1 MRQKCLA
8 AGPAGSAIIPACPRN
23 VTADSGS
30 WARLSPRFRWFYPAL
45 SRIRSFLERLRPIWR
60 WLRAPFWLGL
70 GLLLG
75 FGVPYLIAMDR
86 LVRTRFA
93 ELTFDEPS
101 RVYARPLAL
110 APKRPLTP
118 DALLQE
124 LAASRYREVD
134 VPLQPG
140 TFHHEG
146 GKFEIATR
154 AFAGAQGQVPA
165 QRLKLAISGGRIASL
180 ADAGTGK
187 GIQGAF
193 VDPARIATLY
203 GARQEERRV
212 VRAQDV
218 PPLLVAALQA
228 VEDRDFA
235 HHHGIAP
242 LAILRAAWV
251 NLTAGEVVQ
260 GGSTLT
266 QQLVRNLFLSRT
278 QSLSRKANEATL
290 SLLIEARFS
299 KARILEAYLNE
310 IYLGQQGGQAVHG
323 VAAASE
329 FYFGHDLA
337 SIDLPEIALL
347 IGLIQG
353 PSLHDPRRFPDRA
366 KARRAVVLGVMEETG
381 LIKAADRATA
391 NKAPLGV
398 TPAGA
403 LPRNRYPA
411 FLDLVREQIRRDF
424 PDSTLRSDG
433 LTVLTTLAPATQNY
447 AEAAVVERLKALGK
461 NGETLQ
467 AAVVVTQSRTGA
479 IEAVVGG
486 RDPGEQGFNR
496 AVRAQRP
503 IGSLVKPFVYLVA
516 LAQPQ
521 SWSLMTTLSDR
532 AVSLKQPSGKTWNP
546 ANVDN
551 TEHGDVALIDALA
564 NSYNLATVRL
574 GLELDV
580 ARVKRVLEALIP
592 GALVNPNPSL
602 LLGATDLS
610 PLQVAQAYQYLAAD
624 GHPMALYAVS
634 AVIDAAGRPLA
645 RHAEQPSPGDLV
657 SASRLVTFALQ
668 QTARA
673 GTAAA
678 LQGLGLG
685 KLEPA
690 GKTGTSNDQRDSWFA
705 GYTGAH
711 LAIVWLGADDNRQ
724 TGLYGSTGAM
734 RIWAAL
740 FTKLPTE
747 PLRLPLGDD
756 PVLAWVDPSQ
766 QSLTEPECPGARQ
779 LPFARGFAPAG
790 LGGCGWGFG
799 PDDAQTGF
807 GRATGDERYERVG
820 PEQGYDS
827 RQEQLEYERAQQ
839 MEDLR
844 RQREAE
850 GAQAEQKPEPKRRR
864 FRDWFRRRDDDKD
877 VERASDEEDAVEE
890 DVEDEDYR

>member
-1 MRQKCLA
+1 
-8 AGPAGSAIIPACPRN
+8 
-23 VTADSGS
+23 
-30 WARLSPRFRWFYPAL
+30 L
-45 SRIRSFLERLRPIWR
+45 SRLTDFLERLRPIGR

-70 GLLLG
+70 GVLVG

-110 APKRPLTP
+110 APKLALTP
-118 DALLQE
+118 EALLAE
-124 LAASRYREVD
+124 LSAARYLAVD

-140 TFHHEG
+140 TYHREG
-146 GKFEIATR
+146 NRFEIATR
-154 AFAGAQGQVPA
+154 AFASAQGPVAA
-165 QRLKLAISGGRIASL
+165 QRIVVTLAGGRVSAL
-180 ADAGTGK
+180 ADAATK
-187 GIQGAF
+187 KPIKGAF

-242 LAILRAAWV
+242 MAILRAAWV

-278 QSLSRKANEATL
+278 QSWSRKANEATL
-290 SLLIEARFS
+290 ALLIEARFS

-329 FYFGHDLA
+329 FYFGHDLGSA
-337 SIDLPEIALL
+337 SLPEIALL

-353 PSLHDPRRFPDRA
+353 PSLHDPRRFPERA
-366 KARRAVVLGVMEETG
+366 KQRRNVVLGVMEETG
-381 LIKAADRATA
+381 LINPVDRAA
-391 NKAPLGV
+391 ASKAPLGV

-403 LPRNRYPA
+403 LARNRYPA
-411 FLDLVREQIRRDF
+411 FLDLVREQLRRDF
-424 PDSTLRSDG
+424 PDSSLRSDG
-433 LTVLTTLAPATQNY
+433 LTVLTTLAPATQSF
-447 AEAAVVERLKALGK
+447 AEAAVAERIKALGK

-467 AAVVVTQSRTGA
+467 AAVVVTQARTGA

-532 AVSLKQPSGKTWNP
+532 AVSLKQPNGKTWKP

-564 NSYNLATVRL
+564 QSYNLATVRL

-602 LLGATDLS
+602 LLGATDMS

-624 GHPMALYAVS
+624 GHPTALYAVS
-634 AVIDAAGRPLA
+634 AVIDPQGRPLA
-645 RHAEQPSPGDLV
+645 RHAEQPTPGDLV
-657 SASRLVTFALQ
+657 SAARLVTFALQ
-668 QTARA
+668 HTARA

-678 LQGLGLG
+678 LQKLGLG
-685 KLEPA
+685 KLNPA

-724 TGLYGSTGAM
+724 TGLFGSTGAM

-740 FTKLPTE
+740 FAKLPTE
-747 PLRLPLGDD
+747 PLKLPLGED
-756 PVLAWVDPSQ
+756 PVLAWVDPAQ

-779 LPFARGFAPAG
+779 LAFARGFSPGG
-790 LGGCGWGFG
+790 LGGCGWGYG
-799 PDDAQTGF
+799 PEDDVTGF
-807 GRATGDERYERVG
+807 GRARGDERYERLR
-820 PEQGYDS
+820 PEDDYDA
-827 RQEQLEYERAQQ
+827 RREELEYERARQL
-839 MEDLR
+839 EDLR
-844 RQREAE
+844 REQEREARE
-850 GAQAEQKPEPKRRR
+850 ERPRRR
-864 FRDWFRRRDDDKD
+864 FRDWFRRRDDED
-877 VERASDEEDAVEE
+877 VERERYEDQYEEDYER
-890 DVEDEDYR
+890 DEDYR

>member
-1 MRQKCLA
+1 MDFFGRFIRFC
-8 AGPAGSAIIPACPRN
+8 RER
-23 VTADSGS
+23 
-30 WARLSPRFRWFYPAL
+30 ARS
-45 SRIRSFLERLRPIWR
+45 IWP

-70 GLLLG
+70 GLLVG

-110 APKRPLTP
+110 APKLALTP
-118 DALLQE
+118 EALLAE
-124 LAASRYREVD
+124 LAASRYRD
-134 VPLQPG
+134 VPNPLQPG
-140 TFHHEG
+140 TYHREG
-146 GKFEIATR
+146 GRFEIATR
-154 AFAGAQGQVPA
+154 AFVGTQGPVAA
-165 QRLKLAISGGRIASL
+165 QRIVVTISGGRVASL
-180 ADAGTGK
+180 VDADKKAMK
-187 GIQGAF
+187 GAF

-203 GARQEERRV
+203 GSKQEERRV

-290 SLLIEARFS
+290 ALLIEARFS

-329 FYFGHDLA
+329 FYFGHDLQSA
-337 SIDLPEIALL
+337 DLPEIALL

-353 PSLHDPRRFPDRA
+353 PSLYDPRRFPERA
-366 KARRAVVLGVMEETG
+366 KQRRDVVLKVLEETG
-381 LIKAADRATA
+381 LINATDRAA
-391 NKAPLGV
+391 AVRAPLGV
-398 TPAGA
+398 TSAGA
-403 LPRNRYPA
+403 LARNRYPA
-411 FLDLVREQIRRDF
+411 FLDLVREQLRRDF
-424 PDSTLRSDG
+424 PDATLRSEG
-433 LTVLTTLAPATQNY
+433 LTVLTTLAPATQGY
-447 AEAAVVERLKALGK
+447 AEAAVTERLAALGK
-461 NGETLQ
+461 SGAKMQ

-521 SWSLMTTLSDR
+521 SWSLMSTLNDR
-532 AVSLKQPSGKTWNP
+532 AISLKQPSGKVWSP

-564 NSYNLATVRL
+564 QSYNLATVRL

-634 AVIDAAGRPLA
+634 AVIDGEGRPLA

-657 SASRLVTFALQ
+657 SAARLVTFALQ
-668 QTARA
+668 HTARA
-673 GTAAA
+673 GTAAG
-678 LQGLGLG
+678 LQKLGLG
-685 KLEPA
+685 RLQPA

-705 GYTGAH
+705 GFTGSH
-711 LAIVWLGADDNRQ
+711 LAIVWLGADDNSQ

-740 FTKLPTE
+740 FAKLPSE
-747 PLRLPLGDD
+747 PLNLPLNDD
-756 PVLAWVDPSQ
+756 PVLAWVDPAQ

-779 LPFARGFAPAG
+779 LPFARGFAPG
-790 LGGCGWGFG
+790 GYGGCGWGYG
-799 PDDAQTGF
+799 PEDDRTGF
-807 GRATGDERYERVG
+807 GRASGDERYERLG
-820 PEQGYDS
+820 SEDGYDS
-827 RQEQLEYERAQQ
+827 RREQLEYERAQQ

-850 GAQAEQKPEPKRRR
+850 RQQEPEKKRRR
-864 FRDWFRRRDDDKD
+864 FRDWFRRNDDQ
-877 VERASDEEDAVEE
+877 EDAGRVDDEYEE
-890 DVEDEDYR
+890 PDPDER